1 VKKKE
6 IQLIAVDMDG
16 TLLDPAGNLP
26 SDTVAYFRGLKKR
39 KIAFTLVSGRPIL
52 FMEHI
57 AQELEITL
65 PMVAFNGGALFNG
78 KEIYRAS
85 PFSMAS
91 LQHVLEEAAR
101 IGATVL
107 YYTAWEAFSLTTTSW
122 IIKNKGTVRKFV
134 IHTPTQAQWQDLE
147 ILKIALVY
155 HHRPGAFE
163 IIDPLLAPFEQDFSI
178 NRYGNRSCEIMQ
190 KGITKATGLR
200 ALSEHT
206 AIPLSKILAIG
217 DDTNDIEMI
226 RQAGIG
232 VAVSNAKSEVKEAA
246 DHVTL
251 KSNTN
256 GVIEAIERF
265 GISEVI
271 YP

>member
-1 VKKKE
+1 MNKKE
-6 IQLIAVDMDG
+6 VQLIAVDMDG
-16 TLLDPAGNLP
+16 TLLDPEGNLP
-26 SDTVAYFRGLKKR
+26 PDAASYIKTLKGQQ
-39 KIAFTLVSGRPIL
+39 IPFTLVSGRPIL

-78 KEIYRAS
+78 KEIYTAS

-91 LQHVLEEAAR
+91 LQSVLEETAR
-101 IGATVL
+101 VGATVL

-122 IIKNKGTVRKFV
+122 ITKNKGTVRKFT
-134 IHTPTQAQWQDLE
+134 IHTPTQQEWQDLE

-155 HHRPGAFE
+155 HHQEGAFE
-163 IIDPLLAPFEQDFSI
+163 TIDPLLTPFEQHFSI
-178 NRYGNRSCEIMQ
+178 NRYGNRSCEIMH
-190 KGITKATGLR
+190 KGITKATGLK
-200 ALSEHT
+200 ALSEYT
-206 AIPLSKILAIG
+206 SISLSKILAIG
-217 DDTNDIEMI
+217 DDTNDIEML

-232 VAVSNAKSEVKEAA
+232 VAVANAKSEVKEAA

-251 KSNTN
+251 KSNTD

-265 GISEVI
+265 GIS
-271 YP
+271 PATHP